1 MNIVGLSYDFHDGA
15 ACLVRDGELVS
26 MAAEE
31 RYTLHKHDS
40 SYPTL
45 ALAAQLREHGLALDA
60 VDEVVFYEQPGPKY
74 SRVLTNGFARFPRGL
89 RDFVSANRSW
99 LRDKLWTRAALSSR
113 FGIPPSRIHLA
124 AHHHSHVAQAFY
136 ASPFD
141 EAAVLVLDGIGEWDC
156 TTLAYASREA
166 SREARPDAGGGLRI
180 LEQYEYPHS
189 IGLVYAAFTA
199 YLGFKPNSGEASTM
213 ALAAFGKPRFAEAMR
228 RVLRSEPDGSYAIDV
243 SHFNFDGDAATLFSA
258 PLIDAFGPPRDFRVP
273 YAFDSLADGD
283 QQVPDDDQRCADIAA
298 SLQQVLAEV
307 LLGLASRLTRLT
319 GSRNLCFAGG
329 VALNC
334 LANTELIERSAFDH
348 FFVPPDPGDGGAAF
362 GAAMLRAAQHGP
374 VQPIRHPY
382 LGSAHAPRDLG
393 PLIEADP
400 GFSFLLGHQALGDR
414 QAAGIG
420 STRHDDE
427 DSLLDDVSQALADGA
442 IVAWVQGRFEVG
454 PRALGNRSLLVHPG
468 KLDTVRR
475 MSRTVKLHTHFRPY
489 ALSIAAE
496 QAAQVLDTRRTGE
509 PVLKWMQTIWPVRE
523 AYRTRL
529 RGAIHVD
536 GTTRPQVC
544 SRDDNPR
551 YWALLNRFGQH
562 SGVAALL
569 NTSLNER
576 SLPMVGHPRMALAM
590 FARTGIDMLVI
601 DDLVLRK
608 RY

>member
-15 ACLVRDGELVS
+15 ACVVRDGVLVS
-26 MAAEE
+26 MASEE

-40 SYPTL
+40 SYPAL
-45 ALAAQLREHGLALDA
+45 SLAAQLREQGLALDE

-113 FGIPPSRIHLA
+113 FGVPPSRIHLA

-156 TTLAYASREA
+156 TTLAYASRDA
-166 SREARPDAGGGLRI
+166 SRDAGQGLKI

-213 ALAAFGKPRFAEAMR
+213 ALAAFGKPRFVEAMR
-228 RVLRSEPDGSYAIDV
+228 RVMRSEPDGSYVIEV
-243 SHFNFDGDAATLFSA
+243 SHFNFDGDAATLFAA
-258 PLIDAFGPPRDFRVP
+258 PLIAAFGPPRDFRRP
-273 YAFDSLADGD
+273 YAFDSLADGP

-298 SLQQVLAEV
+298 SLQHVLAEV
-307 LLGLASRLTRLT
+307 LLGLASRLSRQT

-334 LANTELIERSAFDH
+334 LANTELIQRSAFEH

-382 LGSAHAPRDLG
+382 LGSSHAPHDLE

-400 GFSFLLGHQALGDR
+400 SFSFLLGHQALGAL

-420 STRHDDE
+420 STRHADE

-475 MSRTVKLHTHFRPY
+475 MSRTVKSHTHFRPY

-496 QAAQVLDTRRTGE
+496 QAEQVLDTRWAAE
-509 PVLKWMQTIWPVRE
+509 PVMKWMQTIWPVRE
-523 AYRTRL
+523 AYRTQL
-529 RGAIHVD
+529 RGAIHAD

-544 SRDDNPR
+544 TRDDNPR
-551 YWALLNRFGQH
+551 YWALLNRFGRH